1 MRVTSSRGHPL
12 LAKHLKNLAQS
23 DDVSAM
29 ISGPLLRLVISKS
42 TKLELY
48 KYNLIYL
55 RIIKSIEY

>member
-1 MRVTSSRGHPL
+1 MRVTSNRGHPL
-12 LAKHLKNLAQS
+12 LAKHFKNSAPS

-48 KYNLIYL
+48 KFNLFKNYKIN
-55 RIIKSIEY
+55 